1 MQDVSFSH
9 LTLNS
14 AIALK
19 PILQNKCQSRPE
31 PPLGDSNRGLLPLS
45 GNTRLA
51 KARGQAPPG
60 SHTAGPAT
68 CFEGTAYQKSPCSC
82 RNVLGFPTSPAP
94 LSPGCPASLC
104 WQSQPNHSERAGA
117 VQRPDS
123 AEWLAPTSTHAKTYT
138 VPLSGHSLGLFPWGR
153 AWDKGCCSF
162 PLPFHLCQ
170 VLSSSMCKGTHRCT
184 APEGVST
191 RRRW

>member
-1 MQDVSFSH
+1 MGTQVWVGTCSVWERQSKCMQDVSFSH

-31 PPLGDSNRGLLPLS
+31 PPLGDSNQGLLPLS
-45 GNTRLA
+45 GNARLA

-82 RNVLGFPTSPAP
+82 RNVL
-94 LSPGCPASLC
+94 ASL
-104 WQSQPNHSERAGA
+104 Q
-117 VQRPDS
+117 VQHPCPQDVQHPS
-123 AEWLAPTSTHAKTYT
+123 A
-138 VPLSGHSLGLFPWGR
+138 GR
-153 AWDKGCCSF
+153 AN
-162 PLPFHLCQ
+162 Q
-170 VLSSSMCKGTHRCT
+170 TTVNVLGQFKDLTVQSG
-184 APEGVST
+184 
-191 RRRW
+191 